1 MDNQEMK
8 TNAPAAEGPAEEKP
22 AAQEPVT
29 VEPAAQQPVTQEP
42 VTQEP
47 VTQEPAA
54 QQTSAQEPAPAVKQK
69 TRFWPGFFTG
79 ILAGSVLGCFLC
91 AGAIITIFRN
101 RAHGSGAA
109 GTSGQVTVEVGEV
122 KPNPKSLDYDRI
134 KSKIRLLQTIIS
146 RNYLFDENPED
157 VENGIYSGMM
167 EGLGDPYSVY
177 YTEKEY
183 AELTEQTDGTYS
195 GIGALLSKDPATGIC
210 TVIKVFAGSPAEEA
224 GLRAGDILYSADG
237 HKVQEE
243 DLDYFVSTYVRGI
256 DGTDVELVVLRGEQL
271 EEVTMKVTRRVIDV
285 PTVEYQML
293 EGKTGYIAVSQFDI
307 ITPEQFKEAVNA
319 LNGQGMQSL
328 VIDLRSNPGGVVQSA
343 VEMLDYMLPDGLLVY
358 TAGRS
363 GVGDKYYSEDGHEVD
378 LPTVILINGNSAS
391 ASEIFAGAY
400 KDFGRAKLVGT
411 TTFGKGIV
419 QFVLPLGDGSAVK
432 LTSQHYYTPNG
443 FDLHGKGIEPDVT
456 VEPGEDDVAVE
467 KDAQLEKALEVLKNN

>member
-1 MDNQEMK
+1 MDNQEMETK
-8 TNAPAAEGPAEEKP
+8 VEAAPAGGR
-22 AAQEPVT
+22 
-29 VEPAAQQPVTQEP
+29 
-42 VTQEP
+42 
-47 VTQEPAA
+47 
-54 QQTSAQEPAPAVKQK
+54 K
-69 TRFWPGFFTG
+69 TRFWRGFLAG
-79 ILAGSVLGCFLC
+79 ILAGIVISCIACVGL
-91 AGAIITIFRN
+91 ITGFI
-101 RAHGSGAA
+101 HGRMNGGGAA
-109 GTSGQVTVEVGEV
+109 GSGGQVTVDVGEV
-122 KPNPKSLDYDRI
+122 APNPKNLDYDRI
-134 KSKIRLLQTIIS
+134 KAKIRLLQNIIS
-146 RNYLFDENPED
+146 RHYLFDEVPED

-167 EGLGDPYSVY
+167 QGLGDPYSVY

-183 AELTEQTDGTYS
+183 AELTEETDGTYS

-210 TVIKVFAGSPAEEA
+210 TVIKVFKGSPAEEA

-237 HKVQEE
+237 HKAQEE

-271 EEVTMKVTRRVIDV
+271 EEVTLKVMRRVIDV

-293 EGKTGYIAVSQFDI
+293 DGKTGYIAVSQFDI
-307 ITPEQFKEAVNA
+307 VTPEQFKEAVDA
-319 LNGQGMQSL
+319 LSGQGMESL

-363 GVGDKYYSEDGHEVD
+363 GVGDKYYSEDGHEVNI
-378 LPTVILINGNSAS
+378 PTAILVNGESAS

-467 KDAQLEKALEVLKNN
+467 KDAQLEKALETLKKQ